1 MNNID
6 DFFPNGFENWYETFY
21 EVVDSI
27 TVALLG
33 VTEYDENKVIK
44 IQCTKDRGG
53 LYELAKELTDGFEA
67 LYKGREWD
75 GDYFDAVS
83 EYLEKELYEQF

>member
-6 DFFPNGFENWYETFY
+6 DFFPN
-21 EVVDSI
+21 
-27 TVALLG
+27 
-33 VTEYDENKVIK
+33 
-44 IQCTKDRGG
+44 
-53 LYELAKELTDGFEA
+53 GFEA